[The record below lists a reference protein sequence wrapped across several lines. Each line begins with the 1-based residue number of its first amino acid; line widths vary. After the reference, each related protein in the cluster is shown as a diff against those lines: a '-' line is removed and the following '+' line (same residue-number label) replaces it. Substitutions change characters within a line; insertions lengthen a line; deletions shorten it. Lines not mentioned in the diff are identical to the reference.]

1 MLSEAIS
8 LSICHCFVWKE
19 NCRVAESYMSTIL
32 SGYPMASRLNS
43 IAFFTRI
50 HKPLVVECRIRKH
63 TFLWIVSHGHYHF
76 CTSLQHN
83 GWIIFK
89 IVSSPFEMPLNLETM
104 DAINIA
110 RNLTNFIQPS
120 VQLLRILPKKN
131 NNNQWTIFNLK
142 WPARLSMRI
151 TRVQIKARTAPSV
164 VIINVYCTV

>member
-19 NCRVAESYMSTIL
+19 NCRVAESYMSTVL

-50 HKPLVVECRIRKH
+50 HKPLIVECWIRKH
-63 TFLWIVSHGHYHF
+63 NFLWIVSHGHYHF

-120 VQLLRILPKKN
+120 VQLLRILPKK
-131 NNNQWTIFNLK
+131 TK
-142 WPARLSMRI
+142 I
-151 TRVQIKARTAPSV
+151 TNEQYSTWNDQPDSPCGSLEFKSKQELLPV
-164 VIINVYCTV
+164 